1 MVTRLLGKKLGMTRI
16 FNEKGRSYP
25 VTVIEAG
32 PCTVLQVKTKDKDG
46 YNAVQIGFGQ
56 RRAKNVSK
64 AELGHTIA
72 KPEGQKP
79 EERKKQVQ
87 GELKN
92 LKHTAEIVREV
103 PWDGK
108 EAVKVG
114 DQINVGIFEA
124 MKRIDVVGT
133 SKGRGFMGV
142 VRRHGFHGLNATHGM
157 SDRERAPGS
166 LGRQHSISQGVYPG
180 KKMAGH
186 WGVEKVTMLNL
197 EIVKISK
204 EKNLLFVHGAVP
216 GPMGGHV
223 LVKESHWVPPKPP
236 TVTSKKQHGK
246 AGAKK

>member
-1 MVTRLLGKKLGMTRI
+1 MVTRLLGRKLGMTRI
-16 FNEKGRSYP
+16 YSDKGRCYP
-25 VTVIEAG
+25 CTVIEAG
-32 PCTVLQVKTKDKDG
+32 PCTVLQVKTKDGDG
-46 YNAVQIGFGQ
+46 YDALQIGFGA
-56 RRAKNVSK
+56 RRAKNVPR
-64 AELGHTIA
+64 AQLGHMVP
-72 KPEGQKP
+72 KQENQKP
-79 EERKKQVQ
+79 EERKKQLAHH
-87 GELKN
+87 LKDM
-92 LKHTAEIVREV
+92 KYAPEIVREI

-114 DQINVGIFEA
+114 DTLNVSVFETQ
-124 MKRIDVVGT
+124 KRVDIVGT

-142 VRRHGFHGLNATHGM
+142 VRRHGFHGLPATHGQ

-186 WGVEKVTMLNL
+186 WGVEQVTMKNI
-197 EIVKISK
+197 EVVKVIK

-223 LVKESHWVPPKPP
+223 LVKEAHWVPPKPP

-246 AGAKK
+246 VGAKK